1 MLKILPQLGNQ
12 HFLQALVADM
22 AVARQVQVAAGEDGL
37 VAVQRDIIV
46 DPERG
51 IAAEVEKVVVAVDV
65 GDGKIAVMEQN
76 RVKSVTDL
84 PSVSYKAHALDVHVT
99 FSHPHSL
106 ALRELSLPPAGTR
119 LLHAT
124 RGNRILV

>member
-1 MLKILPQLGNQ
+1 
-12 HFLQALVADM
+12 M

-84 PSVSYKAHALDVHVT
+84 PSVSYKAHALDDHVM

-106 ALRELSLPPAGTR
+106 ALRELSLPPA
-119 LLHAT
+119 T